1 MEMAPTCSPMGT
13 PASMS
18 AMDPAHT
25 AAIELEP
32 LLSVVSALRRTAN
45 GHASALGSAA
55 GERLL
60 GKRAVPDFAPA
71 QTPRLGVS
79 SMEKDGNA

>member
-1 MEMAPTCSPMGT
+1 
-13 PASMS
+13 
-18 AMDPAHT
+18 MDPAHT

-55 GERLL
+55 ASDFSASAPCPISRRLS
-60 GKRAVPDFAPA
+60 P
-71 QTPRLGVS
+71 PRLGVS